1 MHFLLEAILVG
12 IYTFIIFLCI
22 SFFPIHNI
30 YVLLFFIGF
39 VKHFLGYY
47 LYFQQYYCKYG
58 YACSQHK
65 KQQDQKDQKT
75 TFAELFGES
84 CIEGLA
90 CIGLGTLLLQIP
102 YLRRKER
109 IIFFL
114 LGFILHIISELLG
127 LHSYF
132 CKNKCQIA

>member
-1 MHFLLEAILVG
+1 M
-12 IYTFIIFLCI
+12 
-22 SFFPIHNI
+22 

-47 LYFQQYYCKYG
+47 LYFQQYFCNYKCTE
-58 YACSQHK
+58 HK
-65 KQQDQKDQKT
+65 KQKDQNDKKDQKEVT
-75 TFAELFGES
+75 TPFAELLGES

-90 CIGLGTLLLQIP
+90 CIGVGFVLLQIP

-109 IIFFL
+109 VIFFL

-132 CKNKCQIA
+132 CKKIVKMHNKSKLFFFFRRCRNRL